1 MAIGY
6 GNNAPQAIA
15 FFTVGQT
22 TPTRTMTI
30 AGCCFWQLQYDA
42 QGDLLVADDTQVSIY
57 PPGSSTASR
66 TLPQGGFSMVVG
78 SQGDVAV
85 GGYNM
90 GSTVAVFPNGSTT
103 GSYRVPGQPAFQSL
117 AFSPTGELVVPQSD
131 GTVKTFPH
139 GSTTAN
145 RTFAVNGIAPSGV
158 NTTRVAYDHHGNLAL
173 SLFPFTSISVYAP
186 GSTTAAYSITGFTEA
201 RAFLFDLTDRLV
213 VSEGALGTKLYGP
226 GSATLVKTY
235 TGVDA
240 GQLAIDVAGDLPFSA
255 ITGPSGVIMANGT
268 VISVGNI
275 PNPFTVATYP
285 SGSP

>member
-1 MAIGY
+1 
-6 GNNAPQAIA
+6 
-15 FFTVGQT
+15 
-22 TPTRTMTI
+22 MTI

-42 QGDLLVADDTQVSIY
+42 QGDLLVSDNTQVSVY
-57 PPGSSTASR
+57 PPGSSTAAR
-66 TLPQGGFSMVVG
+66 TLPQGGFSMVV
-78 SQGDVAV
+78 SAQGDVAA

-90 GSTVAVFPNGSTT
+90 GSTVAVFPHGSTT

-117 AFSPTGELVVPQSD
+117 AFSATGELVVPQSN
-131 GTVKTFPH
+131 GTVQTFPH

-158 NTTRVAYDHHGNLAL
+158 NTTKVAYDHHGNLAM

-186 GSTTAAYSITGFTEA
+186 GSTTAAYSISGFADA
-201 RAFLFDLTDRLV
+201 RSFLFDLTDRLV
-213 VSEGALGTKLYGP
+213 VSDGALGTKVYGP
-226 GSATLVKTY
+226 GSSALVNTFSN
-235 TGVDA
+235 VNA
-240 GQLAIDVAGDLPFSA
+240 GQLSIDVQGDLPFAA